1 MTILELAPLH
11 SHPNIRGSL
20 LMAGAMAAFTM
31 NDAITKSVSAELNIG
46 QIILVR
52 GAFAMVLIAALA
64 SWAGAMRPWRTL
76 VIGPVGLRVIGE
88 IGGTLSFLSAIA
100 HMPLANASAIFQ
112 AQPLMITLGAALV
125 FGEPVGWRRWL
136 AIAAGFIGVLVIV
149 RPGTAGF
156 NEFSLL
162 ALSSVAF
169 CTVRDLATRKIPA
182 EIPSLFITLLTTVTV
197 TTAGAVV
204 IYPLGGWT
212 PLPGRSLGLLMLA
225 AVLLLIGYQCVI
237 SALRTGDI
245 SAVAPFRY
253 TALIW
258 AMLLGSI
265 AFGDRPDAF
274 MVTGAAIIVLSGLY
288 AFYRERVRNRL
299 RPAATAP
306 GLPPEG
312 V

>member
-1 MTILELAPLH
+1 
-11 SHPNIRGSL
+11 
-20 LMAGAMAAFTM
+20 MAAFTL
-31 NDAITKSVSAELNIG
+31 NDTITKAVSHELNIG
-46 QIILVR
+46 QIIVVR
-52 GAFAMVLIAALA
+52 GAFAMVLIAAFA
-64 SWAGAMRPWRTL
+64 TWAGALRPLRSL
-76 VIGPVGLRVIGE
+76 LIGPVGLRVIGE

-112 AQPLMITLGAALV
+112 AQPLVITLGAALV

-136 AIAAGFIGVLVIV
+136 AIASGFIGVLVIV

-169 CTVRDLATRKIPA
+169 CTVRDLATRKIPK

-197 TTAGAVV
+197 TVAGAV
-204 IYPLGGWT
+204 IIHPLGGWT
-212 PLPGRSLGLLMLA
+212 PPSNGTVGLLAVA
-225 AVLLLIGYQCVI
+225 AVLLLIGYTCII

-258 AMLLGSI
+258 AMLLGFI
-265 AFGDRPDAF
+265 AFGDRPDSF
-274 MVTGAAIIVLSGLY
+274 MVIGAGIIVFSGLY

-299 RPAATAP
+299 RPAATAS

>member
-1 MTILELAPLH
+1 MH
-11 SHPNIRGSL
+11 SHSNIRGSL
-20 LMAGAMAAFTM
+20 LMAAAMAAFTL

-46 QIILVR
+46 QIIVVR
-52 GAFAMVLIAALA
+52 GAFAIVLIAALTA
-64 SWAGAMRPWRTL
+64 WRGALRPWQTL
-76 VIGPVGLRVIGE
+76 VIRPIGMRVVGE
-88 IGGTLSFLSAIA
+88 IGGTLTFLLAIA
-100 HMPLANASAIFQ
+100 HMPLANAAAIFQ
-112 AQPLMITLGAALV
+112 ALPLVITLGAALV

-136 AIAAGFIGVLVIV
+136 AIAAGFVGVLVIV

-162 ALSSVAF
+162 ALASVAF

-182 EIPSLFITLLTTVTV
+182 KIPSLFVTLLTTVTV
-197 TTAGAVV
+197 TMAGAAV

-212 PLPGRSLGLLMLA
+212 ALSGRALGLLMLA

-237 SALRTGDI
+237 MALRTGDI

-253 TALIW
+253 TALLW
-258 AMLLGSI
+258 AMLLGYVV
-265 AFGDRPDAF
+265 FGDRPDRY
-274 MVTGAAIIVLSGLY
+274 MLIGAGIIVLSGLY

-299 RPAATAP
+299 RPAASAP